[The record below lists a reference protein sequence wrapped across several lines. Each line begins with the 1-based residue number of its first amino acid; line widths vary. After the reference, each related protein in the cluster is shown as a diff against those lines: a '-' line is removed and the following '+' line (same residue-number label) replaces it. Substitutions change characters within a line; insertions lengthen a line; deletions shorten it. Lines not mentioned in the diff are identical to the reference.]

1 MSIML
6 CQFIG
11 DAGVVGVGPYDGGG
25 LFYSYNAVNA
35 VFIEITSLDD
45 PFLVFFVQSV
55 EVNVVDHHLL
65 DRIVCLSVLRLK
77 IFG

>member
-11 DAGVVGVGPYDGGG
+11 DAGIVGVGTNDGGG
-25 LFYSYNAVNA
+25 LFYRFNAVKA
-35 VFIEITSLDD
+35 VFIELTSFDD

-55 EVNVVDHHLL
+55 ELDVVDHHLL